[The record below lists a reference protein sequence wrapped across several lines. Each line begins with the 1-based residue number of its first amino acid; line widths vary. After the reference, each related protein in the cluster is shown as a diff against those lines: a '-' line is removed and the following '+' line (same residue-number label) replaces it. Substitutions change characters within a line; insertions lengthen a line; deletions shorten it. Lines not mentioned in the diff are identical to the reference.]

1 MSIGQNKRALVC
13 GAGGFIG
20 NHLVNQLKEDG
31 LYVVGVD
38 LKYPEYS
45 KSLADEFFISDL
57 RIFDNVDNILKEGFD
72 EVYQLAADM
81 GGIEYISGTN
91 DADIMTNSVLI
102 NLNIL
107 KSAVSHNIQSVLYSS
122 SACVYAEE
130 KQQDIASIDCRESS
144 SYPANPDTE
153 YGWEKLFSE
162 RLYLAYNKNYGM
174 KNKIVRYHNIFG
186 PYGTWDGGK
195 EKAPAALCRKVLL
208 SNGEIDIFGDGN
220 QVRTFLYVDEC
231 IKATVKIYRDSQYL
245 FPINVGSEQ
254 TVTINELINI
264 ICSIENKELKR
275 NYITG
280 PTGVK
285 ARSSNNDLIK
295 DVLFWSPDQDLT
307 FGIEKTYLWIK
318 NQIKLRDGIL

>member
-1 MSIGQNKRALVC
+1 MDITIVIISYNSFDLVRNYVQNL
-13 GAGGFIG
+13 
-20 NHLVNQLKEDG
+20 
-31 LYVVGVD
+31 
-38 LKYPEYS
+38 S
-45 KSLADEFFISDL
+45 K
-57 RIFDNVDNILKEGFD
+57 K
-72 EVYQLAADM
+72 
-81 GGIEYISGTN
+81 
-91 DADIMTNSVLI
+91 
-102 NLNIL
+102 IL
-107 KSAVSHNIQSVLYSS
+107 KSDFDNMYDAISYEREIILNNIN
-122 SACVYAEE
+122 
-130 KQQDIASIDCRESS
+130 D
-144 SYPANPDTE
+144 P
-153 YGWEKLFSE
+153 F
-162 RLYLAYNKNYGM
+162 
-174 KNKIVRYHNIFG
+174 
-186 PYGTWDGGK
+186 
-195 EKAPAALCRKVLL
+195 
-208 SNGEIDIFGDGN
+208 GEIDIFGDGN